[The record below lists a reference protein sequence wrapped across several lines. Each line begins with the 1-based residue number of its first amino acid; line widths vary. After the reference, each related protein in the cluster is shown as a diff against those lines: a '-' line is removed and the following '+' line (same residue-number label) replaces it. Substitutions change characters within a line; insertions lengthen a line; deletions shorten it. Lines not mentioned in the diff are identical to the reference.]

1 MSAQPLTS
9 ESVLEMIRE
18 TRESIRESGL
28 KFDREMAESRVR
40 FDREMAE
47 SSAKFDREMT
57 ESSAKFDREMAESR
71 AKSEREMLELRQQMK
86 QTDKKI
92 SKLGSRIGE
101 IIEHMVGGRII
112 DKFQALG
119 YEIDQYS
126 RNKIYKNKKL
136 GIEGEID
143 MFLEDGEIAILIS
156 VKTTLETADVRRHM
170 KCLEQYRLIAD
181 MRGDKRRFVGAVA
194 GAVVKGDAKE
204 FAHENGMY
212 VIVQSG
218 EAVEIL
224 PTPEGF
230 KAKEW

>member
-1 MSAQPLTS
+1 MSEQPLTYQG
-9 ESVLEMIRE
+9 VLEMIRETREAIRE

-28 KFDREMAESRVR
+28 KFDREMAESR
-40 FDREMAE
+40 
-47 SSAKFDREMT
+47 
-57 ESSAKFDREMAESR
+57 
-71 AKSEREMLELRQQMK
+71 AKSERGMLELRQQMK
-86 QTDKKI
+86 KTDKKI

-101 IIEHMVGGRII
+101 IIEHMIGGRII
-112 DKFQALG
+112 DQFQALG

-143 MFLEDGEIAILIS
+143 MFLEDGDIAILIS
-156 VKTTLETADVRRHM
+156 VKTSLETADVRRHM
-170 KCLEQYRLIAD
+170 KHLEQYRLIAD
-181 MRGDKRRFVGAVA
+181 MRSDKRRFVGAVA

-230 KAKEW
+230 QAKEW

>member
-1 MSAQPLTS
+1 MSVQPLTY
-9 ESVLEMIRE
+9 ESVLEA
-18 TRESIRESGL
+18 IRESG
-28 KFDREMAESRVR
+28 REFRR
-40 FDREMAE
+40 DLAE
-47 SSAKFDREMT
+47 SSAKFDRDLAA
-57 ESSAKFDREMAESR
+57 SQAAW
-71 AKSEREMLELRQQMK
+71 ERRSKEL
-86 QTDKKI
+86 DKKI

-101 IIEHMVGGRII
+101 IIEHMIGGRII

-143 MFLEDGEIAILIS
+143 MFLEDGDIAILIS
-156 VKTTLETADVRRHM
+156 VKTSLETADVRRHM
-170 KCLEQYRLIAD
+170 KHLEQYRQIAD
-181 MRGDKRRFVGAVA
+181 ARGDKRRFVGAVA